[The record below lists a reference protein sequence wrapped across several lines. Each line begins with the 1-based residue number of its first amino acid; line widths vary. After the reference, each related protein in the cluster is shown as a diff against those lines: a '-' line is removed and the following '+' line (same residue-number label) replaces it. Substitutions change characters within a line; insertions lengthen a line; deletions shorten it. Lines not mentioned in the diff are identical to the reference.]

1 MNDEMTIE
9 KMIRLLLYTAN
20 RLQSYIDD
28 GISVYEPNLNH
39 TDLIVD
45 EDYRI
50 DFAEKR
56 ISDRDR
62 NNDKDKELIKSI
74 KRFAQ
79 RRKELSKA
87 NSKKKTKK

>member
-62 NNDKDKELIKSI
+62 NNDKDKELIKKI
-74 KRFAQ
+74 KQFAQ
-79 RRKELSKA
+79 RRKELAKS
-87 NSKKKTKK
+87 NSKEKTKK